1 MTKSQPLAY
10 MPAMFATCM
19 LFQVIFV
26 LCTALWILFP
36 DLKGHAL
43 LAEIFPGFRLLD
55 VTSFVYGLVA
65 SGLYGWFVAA
75 VFVFFNNLWPRV
87 ARLGGGSKANQAR
100 RVRLGG

>member
-1 MTKSQPLAY
+1 MTKFQPLAY
-10 MPAMFATCM
+10 RPAMFATCM
-19 LFQVIFV
+19 LFQVVFV

-55 VTSFVYGLVA
+55 VTSFVYGLIA

-87 ARLGGGSKANQAR
+87 ARVGSRANSVR